1 MRSGRWSQFA
11 TTSRRVWVGLLREAR
26 ARYGRGVPRRPR
38 REVPERVVR
47 CLWYDGRYRKRG
59 LRTADGRAVRVIS
72 PGRWNLDA
80 GPDFLGARIAFGNG
94 GRGQVP
100 PVRELRGDVEIHLRT
115 SDWRAHR
122 HHLNPGFNRVI
133 LQIVL
138 RDDRPRKPVRTSR
151 GRPVPLLALGPR
163 LTVSLAAFAKRLDG
177 ARYPYAARRWR
188 RGVLGEFGGND
199 AARAVAGEATRVAEW
214 LDAAADERFRLKVAR
229 IHRWAR
235 RRGWAGAL
243 SAALDRQ
250 VSVTTSRRTTWGLTR
265 VRPAQDPRR
274 RLGGGRL
281 RSLMFNAVLP
291 FLYAKARSE
300 KDAVKA
306 DAVRAAWRA
315 WPPLPE
321 HRIGRIMSAHL
332 WGRGGPPAGLL
343 STESR
348 RQGVLHLFRTVC
360 QNGMEDC
367 GAACP
372 VVLAARARQRNL

>member
-1 MRSGRWSQFA
+1 MA
-11 TTSRRVWVGLLREAR
+11 TRGAGKSKWQWLVREVR

-72 PGRWNLDA
+72 PGRWNLDP
-80 GPDFLGARIAFGNG
+80 GPDFLDAKIVFGNG
-94 GRGQVP
+94 GRAQGL
-100 PVRELRGDVEIHLRT
+100 PVRGDVEIHVRT

-133 LQIVL
+133 LQVVL
-138 RDDRPRKPVRTSR
+138 RDDRPRKPARTSR
-151 GRPVPLLALGPR
+151 GRPVALLALGPR
-163 LTVSLAAFAKRLDG
+163 LTVSLEAFAKRLDG

-188 RGVLGEFGGND
+188 RGVLGEFGGSD
-199 AARAVAGEATRVAEW
+199 AVRVAAW

-229 IHRWAR
+229 IRRWVR

-250 VSVTTSRRTTWGLTR
+250 VSVTPSRRLSWGLDR

-281 RSLMFNAVLP
+281 RSLMFNAILP
-291 FLYAKARSE
+291 FLYARARSD
-300 KDAVKA
+300 KDVVKA
-306 DAVRAAWRA
+306 DAVRAAWRE

-321 HRIGRIMSAHL
+321 HRIGRIMAAHL

-343 STESR
+343 ATESR
-348 RQGVLHLFRTVC
+348 RQGVLHLFQTVC

-372 VVLAARARQRNL
+372 VVAATRRGLSGS